1 MWLSPETETGK
12 SYVCLFL
19 KALLIIILENQS
31 VRFCLPMLRIRP
43 VYIFGERRVFAVRKC
58 HSL

>member
-1 MWLSPETETGK
+1 MWLSPETETAK

-19 KALLIIILENQS
+19 KGLLIIILENQP
-31 VRFCLPMLRIRP
+31 VRFCLPMLHLRP
-43 VYIFGERRVFAVRKC
+43 VRIFEERSVFAVRKC